1 MVSFL
6 DQIFDAR
13 TNPVSVNSRN
23 SYRRNLVNLNGGE
36 PVTSYDFL
44 KDPKK
49 IVKSIEHL
57 SPNTQKSYVIAICSI
72 LNNSKLEELYDAY
85 FQIMTNL
92 NSRLSVNT
100 VKSESQK
107 ANWISQEGI
116 QALRE
121 SMRKALPKTRAI
133 SKADQ
138 NKLLDYLVICLYTL
152 TAPRRNLDYSL
163 MKCSSNMT
171 DKNFNYLDMPRSRF
185 IFNNYKTSGTYHSV
199 EVATEPDLMTVL
211 KLYLK
216 SHPFSSKLKNKSF
229 DFFLLLKD
237 GEPLKSS
244 ADMTRVLNGV
254 FGKKVGTSLLRNIYL
269 TSKYGKVV
277 DELKDDVKDMGT
289 SVNVA
294 LGNYIKSS

>member
-1 MVSFL
+1 MSFL

-13 TNPVSVNSRN
+13 ANPVSTNSRN
-23 SYRRNLVNLNGGE
+23 SYRRNLVKLNGGE

-44 KDPKK
+44 TDPKK
-49 IVKSIEHL
+49 IMKSIEHL
-57 SPNTQKSYVIAICSI
+57 SPNTQKSYVIAISSI
-72 LNNSKLEELYDAY
+72 LKNSGLEELYNAY
-85 FQIMTNL
+85 FQIMTGL

-116 QALRE
+116 KALRE

-133 SKADQ
+133 SKGDQ
-138 NKLLDYLVICLYTL
+138 NKVLDYLVICLYTL

-163 MKCSSNMT
+163 MKCSSDMS
-171 DKNFNYLDMPRSRF
+171 DKNFNYLDMPNSRF
-185 IFNNYKTSGTYHSV
+185 IFYNYKTAGTYHAV
-199 EVATEPDLMTVL
+199 EVSIEPDLMAVL

-216 SHPFSSKLKNKSF
+216 SHPFSSKLKNKTFS
-229 DFFLLLKD
+229 FFLLLKD

-244 ADMTRVLNGV
+244 ADMTRILNGI
-254 FGKKVGTSLLRNIYL
+254 FGKQVGASLLRNIYL
-269 TSKYGKVV
+269 TSKYGKIVN
-277 DELKDDVKDMGT
+277 DLTEDVKIMGT

-294 LGNYIKSS
+294 LGTYIKTS

>member
-1 MVSFL
+1 MSFL

-13 TNPVSVNSRN
+13 ANPVSVNSRN
-23 SYRRNLVNLNGGE
+23 SYRRNLVKLNGGE

-44 KDPKK
+44 TDPKK
-49 IVKSIEHL
+49 IMKGIEHL
-57 SPNTQKSYVIAICSI
+57 SPNTQKSYVIAISSI
-72 LNNSKLEELYDAY
+72 LKNSGLEDLYNAY
-85 FQIMTNL
+85 FQIMTGL

-100 VKSESQK
+100 VKSESQE

-133 SKADQ
+133 SKTDQ
-138 NKLLDYLVICLYTL
+138 SKLLDYLVICLYTL

-163 MKCSSNMT
+163 MKCSSDMS
-171 DKNFNYLDMPRSRF
+171 DKNYNYLDMPNSKF
-185 IFNNYKTSGTYHSV
+185 IFNNYKTSGTYHAV
-199 EVATEPDLMTVL
+199 EVAIEPDLMAVL

-244 ADMTRVLNGV
+244 ADMTRVLNGI
-254 FGKKVGTSLLRNIYL
+254 FGKKVGASLLRNIYL
-269 TSKYGKVV
+269 TSKYGKIVN
-277 DELKDDVKDMGT
+277 ELTEDVKDMGT

-294 LGNYIKSS
+294 LGTYIKKS